1 MAINNGNNRRI
12 ETAYGKRRVSNI
24 WGNKEFNYQ
33 RMLLKSQGNQ
43 KRPTANTNFRNE
55 QRRKSAGKSPTVT
68 DKFKTHNNSDLVLS
82 T

>member
-1 MAINNGNNRRI
+1 MAINNGENRRI

-33 RMLLKSQGNQ
+33 RMLLKTQGNQ
-43 KRPTANTNFRNE
+43 KRPISKANFRND
-55 QRRKSAGKSPTVT
+55 QTKKSAGKSPTVT
-68 DKFKTHNNSDLVLS
+68 EKLKASNVSDFVLS